1 MSTLKEQIAAII
13 MPLQLSSVATIA
25 EGGKP
30 WVRYVMTVGKDD
42 LSVRFAT
49 FAKSRKVAQI
59 AANPEVHVTLGVS
72 DPSVMTPY
80 LQIQGRARF
89 STVVE
94 ERHAFWSEML
104 ANYFSGPDDPNYG
117 VVIVTPYRIELAKA
131 GEPVP
136 EVWTA
141 A

>member
-13 MPLQLSSVATIA
+13 TPLQLSSVATIA
-25 EGGKP
+25 DGGKP
-30 WVRYVMTVGKDD
+30 WVRYVMTMGRDD

-49 FAKSRKVAQI
+49 FARSRKVAQI
-59 AANPEVHVTLGVS
+59 AANPEVHVTLGCS
-72 DPSVMTPY
+72 DPAVMTPY

-89 STVVE
+89 STVAE
-94 ERHAFWSEML
+94 ERHGFWSEML

-131 GEPVP
+131 GEPAP

-141 A
+141 V

>member
-1 MSTLKEQIAAII
+1 MSILKEQIAAII
-13 MPLQLSSVATIA
+13 TPLQLSSVATVT
-25 EGGKP
+25 EGGTP
-30 WVRYVMTVGKDD
+30 WVRYVMTVGGKD

-49 FAKSRKVAQI
+49 FAQSRKVAQI
-59 AANPEVHVTLGVS
+59 SANPEVHVTLGVN
-72 DPSVMTPY
+72 DPTMMRPY

-89 STVVE
+89 STE
-94 ERHAFWSEML
+94 AAERHGFWNQML

-131 GEPVP
+131 GVPMP

-141 A
+141 E

>member
-13 MPLQLSSVATIA
+13 TPMQLSSVATIA
-25 EGGKP
+25 EAGKP
-30 WVRYVMTVGKDD
+30 WVRYVMTVGGND

-49 FAKSRKVAQI
+49 FAQSRKVVQI
-59 AANPEVHVTLGVS
+59 AANPEVHVTLGGN
-72 DPSVMTPY
+72 DPTVMKPY

-89 STVVE
+89 STE
-94 ERHAFWSEML
+94 AAERHGFWSEML

-117 VVIVTPYRIELAKA
+117 VVIVIPYRIELANA
-131 GEPVP
+131 GVPMP

-141 A
+141 D